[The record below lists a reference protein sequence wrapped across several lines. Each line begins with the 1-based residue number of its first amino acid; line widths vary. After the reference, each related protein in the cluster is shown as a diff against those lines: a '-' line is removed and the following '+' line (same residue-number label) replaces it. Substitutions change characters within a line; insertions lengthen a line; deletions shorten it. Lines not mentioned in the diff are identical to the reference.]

1 MHAPP
6 YSSSTISFCPVPANG
21 RVCSQA
27 KASSV
32 RYSTLSRLDTRRV
45 LRRHNY
51 SSTASFSTIS
61 SLLTLFSKFFSS
73 FLRSTCMLSVSYKY
87 LALEEVY
94 LLIRAAFPN
103 YPTLRKHP
111 YNPMNPKTGLSP
123 SMVSFSKELMIH
135 RLLPGVPID
144 YNSTLRPINILGCYL
159 FTRRY

>member
-1 MHAPP
+1 MHPPP
-6 YSSSTISFCPVPANG
+6 YSSRTISFCPFHANG
-21 RVCSQA
+21 RVFFHV

-32 RYSTLSRLDTRRV
+32 KYSTSTRLDTRRV
-45 LRRHNY
+45 LLGNNF

-103 YPTLRKHP
+103 YPTLRKP
-111 YNPMNPKTGLSP
+111 SYALVCPKTGLSP
-123 SMVSFSKELMIH
+123 SMVPFSKGLMAH
-135 RLLPGVPID
+135 
-144 YNSTLRPINILGCYL
+144 
-159 FTRRY
+159 